1 MQIPGFAVVIS
12 VVTFSVLIVLEPI
25 VVCSVSVVVV
35 VVVNPDVDEE
45 VLTDD
50 TVTLVGDSLDP
61 KPFCKNE

>member
-1 MQIPGFAVVIS
+1 M
-12 VVTFSVLIVLEPI
+12 VTFSVLIVLEPI